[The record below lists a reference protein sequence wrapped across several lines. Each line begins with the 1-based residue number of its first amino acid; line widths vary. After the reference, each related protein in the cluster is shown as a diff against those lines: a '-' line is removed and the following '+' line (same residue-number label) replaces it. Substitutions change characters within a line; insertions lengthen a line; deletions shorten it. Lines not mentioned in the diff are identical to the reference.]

1 MTDPLGLAS
10 GSSGPAPIFPG
21 GRPPSAAP
29 VQGPGF
35 KDVLMQNL
43 AEVNAMQKDAASAVE
58 DLATGKRGDVDGVM
72 IAKQKADVAFQMLVE
87 VRNTLMDAYD
97 EVKQIRV

>member
-1 MTDPLGLAS
+1 MIDPIGLIPSSPGIKPLGSALN
-10 GSSGPAPIFPG
+10 
-21 GRPPSAAP
+21 PPSA

-35 KDVLMQNL
+35 KDVLMKNL
-43 AEVNAMQKDAASAVE
+43 EQVNAMQKDAQFAIE
-58 DLATGKRGDVDGVM
+58 DLAAGKRGDVDGVM

-87 VRNTLMDAYD
+87 VRNKLMDAYD